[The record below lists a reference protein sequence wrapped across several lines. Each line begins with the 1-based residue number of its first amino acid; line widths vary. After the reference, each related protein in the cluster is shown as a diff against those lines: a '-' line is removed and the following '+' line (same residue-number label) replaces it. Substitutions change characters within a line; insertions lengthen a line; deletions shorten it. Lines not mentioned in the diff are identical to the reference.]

1 MQTPF
6 NPADCDLIADFEIF
20 LRYLRSKP
28 NIPLTTTGE
37 LEAADLWAWIDKN
50 TQILKPHQQPVNWT
64 WNRYGNECSTQN
76 PVR

>member
-6 NPADCDLIADFEIF
+6 NPAESDLIDDFEIF

-37 LEAADLWAWIDKN
+37 LEAADLWA
-50 TQILKPHQQPVNWT
+50 
-64 WNRYGNECSTQN
+64 
-76 PVR
+76 